1 MPLFTLHRNYVL
13 RTTKGHAVNFR
24 KGKPTHVAPIIVA
37 DAVAI
42 GAVPVDGAVDVLGE
56 EEEVVVPLTAAERK
70 AKVFDAFRIMA
81 GRAIRE
87 DFTAS
92 GVPNAKRLPAL
103 TDFEI
108 TSKERDAYWLEFRAD
123 VQSQK
128 DQTNLDAD
136 NKEPEAPEA
145 AAG

>member
-13 RTTKGHAVNFR
+13 RTTRGHAINFK
-24 KGKPTHVAPIIVA
+24 KGKPTNVAPICVA
-37 DAVAI
+37 DAMAI
-42 GAVPVDGAVDVLGE
+42 GAVPVDGDINVLGE
-56 EEEVVVPLTAAERK
+56 EKDAVIPLTPAERK
-70 AKVFDAFRIMA
+70 AKIFDAFRTMK
-81 GRAIRE
+81 GRHIRE

-92 GVPNAKRLPAL
+92 GVPNTKRLPAL
-103 TDFEI
+103 VDFEI

-136 NKEPEAPEA
+136 NKEPEA

>member
-1 MPLFTLHRNYVL
+1 
-13 RTTKGHAVNFR
+13 
-24 KGKPTHVAPIIVA
+24 
-37 DAVAI
+37 
-42 GAVPVDGAVDVLGE
+42 
-56 EEEVVVPLTAAERK
+56 LTAAERK

-108 TSKERDAYWLEFRAD
+108 TSKERDAYWLEFRAY

-136 NKEPEAPEA
+136 NVEPEA